1 MKKTTRI
8 PHAGGD
14 NLSTP
19 HIVNPPVHRASTV
32 LFDSVAHMHAVQAQ
46 WEKDDPDHP
55 SPTYGITD
63 MPNQVALQN
72 ALAELEG
79 GYRAQIYSSG
89 LAAVTGALL
98 AFTKAGD
105 HVLYTDSAYGPGR
118 RAAQR
123 LLQRFGVEVEFY
135 DPLIGATSRSPGDF
149 GWTPQAVPEGFKD
162 RHERDLNNI
171 RKLIRPN
178 TTVVYC
184 ESPGS
189 YTFEIQD
196 VPAIAEVAHANG
208 ATVLIDNAWATG
220 FYFNAFAHGADVV
233 IQPVTKYIAGH
244 SDLLMGA
251 VIANERAWPRL
262 RETTL
267 DLGQTAGP
275 DDLFN
280 ALRGLRTLGVRLPRH
295 YETAMKVTQWLQTR
309 PEVARV
315 LYPALPGDP
324 GHALWKRDFTGATGL
339 FSVELK
345 PVSDAQIAA
354 MIDHYELFKIGYS
367 WGGYESLA
375 MPAHLSG
382 IRSVNRWTGGPL
394 VRFHVGL
401 EDAGDLIADL
411 EAGFRRLVARST

>member
-1 MKKTTRI
+1 MNLKKTTRI
-8 PHAGGD
+8 PHTGLD
-14 NLSTP
+14 HLSTP
-19 HIVNPPVHRASTV
+19 TTVNPPVHRASTV

-46 WEKDDPDHP
+46 WEKDDPQHP

-118 RAAQR
+118 RSALR
-123 LLQRFGVEVEFY
+123 LLQRFGVEIEPY
-135 DPLIGATSRSPGDF
+135 DPLIGA
-149 GWTPQAVPEGFKD
+149 
-162 RHERDLNNI
+162 NI

-196 VPAIAEVAHANG
+196 VPAIAEVAHAHS

-220 FYFNAFAHGADVV
+220 FYFNAIAHGADVV

-251 VIANERAWPRL
+251 VIANEKAWPRL

-295 YETAMKVTQWLQTR
+295 YETAMQVTQWLQSRT
-309 PEVARV
+309 EVARV
-315 LYPALPGDP
+315 LYPALPSDP

-345 PVSDAQIAA
+345 SCSDAQIAA
-354 MIDHYELFKIGYS
+354 MVDHYALFRLGYS

-375 MPAHLSG
+375 MPAHIGNL
-382 IRSVNRWTGGPL
+382 RSVRKWSGGPL

-401 EDAGDLIADL
+401 EDADDLIADL
-411 EAGFRRLVARST
+411 EAGFERLQRS

>member
-1 MKKTTRI
+1 LKKQTRI
-8 PHAGGD
+8 PHAGVD

-46 WEKDDPDHP
+46 WEKDDPRQP

-118 RAAQR
+118 RSALR
-123 LLQRFGVEVEFY
+123 LLQRFGVEIEPY
-135 DPLIGATSRSPGDF
+135 DPLIGA
-149 GWTPQAVPEGFKD
+149 
-162 RHERDLNNI
+162 NI
-171 RKLIRPN
+171 RKLMRPN

-189 YTFEIQD
+189 HTFEVQD
-196 VPAIAEVAHANG
+196 VPAVAEVAHAHG

-220 FYFNAFAHGADVV
+220 FYFNAFEHGADVV
-233 IQPVTKYIAGH
+233 IQPVTKYISGH
-244 SDLLMGA
+244 SDLLIGA
-251 VIANERAWPRL
+251 VIANEKAWPRL

-295 YETAMKVTQWLQTR
+295 YETAMKVTQWLQSR

-315 LYPALPGDP
+315 LYPALPSDP

-345 PVSDAQIAA
+345 LCSDAQVAA
-354 MIDHYELFKIGYS
+354 MVDHYKLLRLGYS
-367 WGGYESLA
+367 WGGFESLV
-375 MPAHLSG
+375 MPSQIAN
-382 IRSVNRWTGGPL
+382 IRTVKKWTGGPL

-411 EAGFRRLVARST
+411 EAGFQRLNA

>member
-1 MKKTTRI
+1 MKKSTQL
-8 PHAGGD
+8 PHAGVN

-46 WEKDDPDHP
+46 WEKDDPNHP

-72 ALAELEG
+72 VLAELEG

-118 RAAQR
+118 RSALR
-123 LLQRFGVEVEFY
+123 LLQRFGVEIEPY
-135 DPLIGATSRSPGDF
+135 DPLIGGD
-149 GWTPQAVPEGFKD
+149 
-162 RHERDLNNI
+162 I
-171 RKLIRPN
+171 RKFIRPN

-196 VPAIAEVAHANG
+196 VPAIAEAAHASG

-251 VIANERAWPRL
+251 VIANEKAWPRL

-315 LYPALPGDP
+315 LYPALPSDP

-339 FSVELK
+339 FSLELK
-345 PVSDAQIAA
+345 PCSEAQVAA
-354 MIDHYELFKIGYS
+354 MVDHYELFKLGYS

-375 MPAHLSG
+375 MPAHIAN
-382 IRSVNRWTGGPL
+382 IRSVRKWTGGPL

-401 EDAGDLIADL
+401 EDADDLIADL
-411 EAGFRRLVARST
+411 AAGFDRLKQAG

>member
-1 MKKTTRI
+1 MKKSTQL
-8 PHAGGD
+8 PHAGVN

-19 HIVNPPVHRASTV
+19 RIVNPPVHRASTV

-46 WEKDDPDHP
+46 WEKDDPARP

-89 LAAVTGALL
+89 LAAVTSALL

-118 RAAQR
+118 RSALR
-123 LLQRFGVEVEFY
+123 LLQRFGVEIEPY
-135 DPLIGATSRSPGDF
+135 DPLIGGD
-149 GWTPQAVPEGFKD
+149 
-162 RHERDLNNI
+162 I

-189 YTFEIQD
+189 YTYEVQD
-196 VPAIAEVAHANG
+196 VPAIAEAAHAHG

-233 IQPVTKYIAGH
+233 IQPVTKYISGH
-244 SDLLMGA
+244 SDLLVGA
-251 VIANERAWPRL
+251 VITNEKAWPRL

-295 YETAMKVTQWLQTR
+295 YETAMQVTQWLQSR

-324 GHALWKRDFTGATGL
+324 GHALWKRDFNGATGL
-339 FSVELK
+339 FGIELK
-345 PVSDAQIAA
+345 PCSAEQVAA
-354 MIDHYELFKIGYS
+354 MVDHYELFRLGYS
-367 WGGYESLA
+367 WGGYESLV
-375 MPAHLSG
+375 MLSQIAN
-382 IRSVNRWTGGPL
+382 IRSVKNWTGGPL

-401 EDAGDLIADL
+401 EDADDLIADL
-411 EAGFRRLVARST
+411 EAGFKRLKHT

>member
-1 MKKTTRI
+1 MKRTTRI
-8 PHAGGD
+8 PHAGVE

-46 WEKDDPDHP
+46 WEKDDPALP

-118 RAAQR
+118 RSALR
-123 LLQRFGVEVEFY
+123 LLQRFGVEIEPY
-135 DPLIGATSRSPGDF
+135 DPLIGGDI
-149 GWTPQAVPEGFKD
+149 
-162 RHERDLNNI
+162 RD
-171 RKLIRPN
+171 LIRPN

-196 VPAIAEVAHANG
+196 VPAIAEAAHSNG

-244 SDLLMGA
+244 SDLLVGA
-251 VIANERAWPRL
+251 VIANEKAWPRL
-262 RETTL
+262 RESTL

-295 YETAMKVTQWLQTR
+295 YETAMKVTQWLQSR
-309 PEVARV
+309 SEVARV
-315 LYPALPGDP
+315 LYPALPDDP

-345 PVSDAQIAA
+345 PCSEAQVAA
-354 MIDHYELFKIGYS
+354 MVDHYELFKLGYS

-375 MPAHLSG
+375 MPAHIAN
-382 IRSVNRWTGGPL
+382 IRSVRKWTGGPL

-401 EDAGDLIADL
+401 EDADDLIADL
-411 EAGFRRLVARST
+411 KAGFERLNRAS

>member
-1 MKKTTRI
+1 MNTKTRL
-8 PHAGGD
+8 PHAGVD

-32 LFDSVAHMHAVQAQ
+32 LFDSVAHMHEVQQ
-46 WEKDDPDHP
+46 GWEKDDPLSP

-79 GYRAQIYSSG
+79 GYRAQVYSSG
-89 LAAVTGALL
+89 LAAVTSALL

-118 RAAQR
+118 RSALR
-123 LLQRFGVEVEFY
+123 LLQRFGVEVEPY
-135 DPLIGATSRSPGDF
+135 DPLIGA
-149 GWTPQAVPEGFKD
+149 
-162 RHERDLNNI
+162 NI

-189 YTFEIQD
+189 HTFEIQD
-196 VPAIAEVAHANG
+196 VPAIAEVAHGNG
-208 ATVLIDNAWATG
+208 AAVLIDNAWATG

-233 IQPVTKYIAGH
+233 IQPVTKYISGH
-244 SDLLMGA
+244 SDLLVGA
-251 VIANERAWPRL
+251 VITNEKAWPRL

-295 YETAMKVTQWLQTR
+295 YDTAMQVTQWLQSR

-339 FSVELK
+339 FGIELK
-345 PVSDAQIAA
+345 PCSAEQVAA
-354 MIDHYELFKIGYS
+354 MVDHYELFRLGYS
-367 WGGYESLA
+367 WGGYESLV
-375 MPAHLSG
+375 MLSQIAN
-382 IRSVNRWTGGPL
+382 IRSVKTWTGGPL

-401 EDAGDLIADL
+401 EDASDLIADL
-411 EAGFRRLVARST
+411 EAGLDRLKRA

>member
-1 MKKTTRI
+1 MNKKTRL
-8 PHAGGD
+8 PHTGLD
-14 NLSTP
+14 HLSRPT
-19 HIVNPPVHRASTV
+19 IVNPPVHRASTV

-46 WEKDDPDHP
+46 WEKDDPQQP

-79 GYRAQIYSSG
+79 GYRAQVFPSG
-89 LAAVTGALL
+89 LAAVVGALL
-98 AFTKAGD
+98 AFTRAGD

-118 RAAQR
+118 RSALR
-123 LLQRFGVEVEFY
+123 TLQRFGVEIEAY
-135 DPLIGATSRSPGDF
+135 DPLIGGDI
-149 GWTPQAVPEGFKD
+149 G
-162 RHERDLNNI
+162 
-171 RKLIRPN
+171 KLIRPN

-196 VPAIAEVAHANG
+196 LPAISEAAHAHG

-233 IQPVTKYIAGH
+233 IQPVTKYIAAH
-244 SDLLMGA
+244 SDLLVGA
-251 VIANERAWPRL
+251 VITNEKAWPRL

-295 YETAMKVTQWLQTR
+295 YETAMKVTTWLQSR

-315 LYPALPGDP
+315 LYPALESDP

-339 FSVELK
+339 FSIELK
-345 PVSDAQIAA
+345 PCSDAQVAA
-354 MIDHYELFKIGYS
+354 LVDHLSLFRLGYS
-367 WGGYESLA
+367 WGGYESLI
-375 MPAHLSG
+375 MPSQLAN
-382 IRSVNRWTGGPL
+382 IRSVRKWTGGPL
-394 VRFHVGL
+394 VRIHVGL
-401 EDAGDLIADL
+401 EEPQDLMDDL
-411 EAGFRRLVARST
+411 AEGFERMKGVG

>member
-1 MKKTTRI
+1 MKKTTQL
-8 PHAGGD
+8 PHAGVA

-32 LFDSVAHMHAVQAQ
+32 VFDSVAHMHAVQTQ
-46 WEKDDPDHP
+46 WEKDDPRFP

-118 RAAQR
+118 RSALR
-123 LLQRFGVEVEFY
+123 LLQRFGVEIEPY
-135 DPLIGATSRSPGDF
+135 DPLIGGD
-149 GWTPQAVPEGFKD
+149 
-162 RHERDLNNI
+162 I

-196 VPAIAEVAHANG
+196 VPAIAEAAHGHG

-251 VIANERAWPRL
+251 VIANEKAWPRL

-267 DLGQTAGP
+267 DLGQMAGP

-295 YETAMKVTQWLQTR
+295 HDTAMQVTQWLQTR

-315 LYPALPGDP
+315 LYPALPSDP

-339 FSVELK
+339 FGVELN
-345 PVSDAQIAA
+345 PCSDEQVAA
-354 MIDHYELFKIGYS
+354 MLDHYELFRLGYS

-375 MPAHLSG
+375 MPAHLAN
-382 IRSVNRWTGGPL
+382 IRSVRKWTGGPL

-401 EDAGDLIADL
+401 EDADDLIADL
-411 EAGFRRLVARST
+411 TTGFDRLKQAG

>member
-1 MKKTTRI
+1 MKNKSTRL
-8 PHAGGD
+8 PHTGLTH
-14 NLSTP
+14 LSKPT
-19 HIVNPPVHRASTV
+19 IVNPPVHRASTV

-46 WEKDDPDHP
+46 WEKDDPQHP

-63 MPNQVALQN
+63 MPNQLALQN

-79 GYRAQIYSSG
+79 GYRAQVFPSG
-89 LAAVTGALL
+89 LAAVAGALL

-118 RAAQR
+118 RSALR
-123 LLQRFGVEVEFY
+123 TLQRFGVEVEPY
-135 DPLIGATSRSPGDF
+135 DPLIGGD
-149 GWTPQAVPEGFKD
+149 
-162 RHERDLNNI
+162 I

-196 VPAIAEVAHANG
+196 LPAIAEVAHAHG

-233 IQPVTKYIAGH
+233 IQPVTKYIAAH
-244 SDLLMGA
+244 SDLLLGA
-251 VIANERAWPRL
+251 VIANEKAWPRL

-295 YETAMKVTQWLQTR
+295 YETAMKVTAWLQSR

-315 LYPALPGDP
+315 LYPALESDP

-339 FSVELK
+339 FSIELK
-345 PVSDAQIAA
+345 PCSPAQVAA
-354 MIDHYELFKIGYS
+354 FVDHLELFRLGYS
-367 WGGYESLA
+367 WGGYESLV
-375 MPAHLSG
+375 MPAQLAN
-382 IRSVNRWTGGPL
+382 IRSVRKWMGGPL
-394 VRFHVGL
+394 VRIHVGL
-401 EDAGDLIADL
+401 EDSQDLMDDL
-411 EAGFRRLVARST
+411 AQGFARMGRVG

>member
-1 MKKTTRI
+1 VKKSTRI
-8 PHAGGD
+8 PHAGLD
-14 NLSTP
+14 NLSKPAT
-19 HIVNPPVHRASTV
+19 VNPPVHRASTV
-32 LFDSVAHMHAVQAQ
+32 LFDSVAHMRDVQAQ
-46 WEKDDPDHP
+46 WEKDDPRHP
-55 SPTYGITD
+55 SPTYGMTD

-79 GYRAQIYSSG
+79 GHRAQLYPSG
-89 LAAVTGALL
+89 LAAVAGALL

-118 RAAQR
+118 RSALR
-123 LLQRFGVEVEFY
+123 LLQRFGVEIEPY
-135 DPLIGATSRSPGDF
+135 DPLIGA
-149 GWTPQAVPEGFKD
+149 
-162 RHERDLNNI
+162 NI

-189 YTFEIQD
+189 HTFEIQD
-196 VPAIAEVAHANG
+196 VPAIAEVAHAAG

-233 IQPVTKYIAGH
+233 IQPVTKYISGH
-244 SDLLMGA
+244 SDLLVGA
-251 VIANERAWPRL
+251 VIANEKAWPRL

-280 ALRGLRTLGVRLPRH
+280 ALRGMRTLGVRLPRH
-295 YETAMKVTQWLQTR
+295 YETAMKVTQWLQSR

-315 LYPALPGDP
+315 LYPALPDDP

-339 FSVELK
+339 FGVELK
-345 PVSDAQIAA
+345 PFSDTQLAN
-354 MIDHYELFKIGYS
+354 MVDHYELFNLGYS
-367 WGGYESLA
+367 WGGYESLV
-375 MPAHLSG
+375 MLSQ
-382 IRSVNRWTGGPL
+382 IANLRSVKKWSGGPL

-401 EDAGDLIADL
+401 EDADDLIADL
-411 EAGFRRLVARST
+411 EAGFTRLKKT

>member
-8 PHAGGD
+8 PHSGFD

-19 HIVNPPVHRASTV
+19 RTVNPPVHRASTV
-32 LFDSVAHMHAVQAQ
+32 LFDSVAHMHAVQMQ
-46 WEKDDPDHP
+46 WERDDPARP

-118 RAAQR
+118 RSALR
-123 LLQRFGVEVEFY
+123 FLQRFGVEVEPY
-135 DPLIGATSRSPGDF
+135 DPLIGAD
-149 GWTPQAVPEGFKD
+149 
-162 RHERDLNNI
+162 I

-196 VPAIAEVAHANG
+196 VPAIAEAAHANG

-220 FYFNAFAHGADVV
+220 LYFNAFAHGADVV
-233 IQPVTKYIAGH
+233 IQPVTKYISGH
-244 SDLLMGA
+244 SDLLVGA
-251 VIANERAWPRL
+251 VIANEKAWPRL

-295 YETAMKVTQWLQTR
+295 YETAIQVTQWLRSR

-315 LYPALPGDP
+315 LYPALPSDP

-339 FSVELK
+339 FSIELK
-345 PVSDAQIAA
+345 PCSAEQIAA
-354 MIDHYELFKIGYS
+354 MVDHYELFKIGYS
-367 WGGYESLA
+367 WGGYESLV
-375 MPAHLSG
+375 MPAHIAN
-382 IRSVNRWTGGPL
+382 IRSVRKWTGGPL

-411 EAGFRRLVARST
+411 EEGFKRFAKA